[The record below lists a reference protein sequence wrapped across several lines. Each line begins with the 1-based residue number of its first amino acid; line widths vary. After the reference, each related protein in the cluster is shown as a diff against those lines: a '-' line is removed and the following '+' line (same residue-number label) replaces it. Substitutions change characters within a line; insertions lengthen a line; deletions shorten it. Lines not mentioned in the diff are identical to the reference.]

1 MAVRTDFSVGML
13 VSSPG
18 LHTVVTTP
26 APVESEVPEVVLYCG
41 KLPTVVEDGAEI
53 PPPLPL
59 PEPQGEPAS
68 TTLPL
73 ESHLAQLPDVPA
85 TVDDTALEPL
95 SVKLRGA

>member
-18 LHTVVTTP
+18 LPTVVTTP
-26 APVESEVPEVVLYCG
+26 KPVESDVPEVVPYCG
-41 KLPTVVEDGAEI
+41 TLPTVVEDGAEI

-59 PEPQGEPAS
+59 PQGAPAS

-73 ESHLAQLPDVPA
+73 ASHLAQLPDMPA
-85 TVDDTALEPL
+85 VVDETVLEPVP
-95 SVKLRGA
+95 VKLRGA

>member
-18 LHTVVTTP
+18 LPTDVTTP
-26 APVESEVPEVVLYCG
+26 KPVESDVPEAVLYCG
-41 KLPTVVEDGAEI
+41 TLPTVVEDGTEI

-59 PEPQGEPAS
+59 PQGEPAS

-73 ESHLAQLPDVPA
+73 ASHLAQLPDVPA
-85 TVDDTALEPL
+85 AVDDTALEPL
-95 SVKLRGA
+95 PVKFRGA